1 MIKVNADR
9 ISNAN
14 DSIYGLIF
22 RSTMSGLNVAFCSTD
37 KNKLLRL
44 QPEIEQLILD
54 IDDVDWD
61 AYCDK
66 YNLLYADDAGSENI
80 LYLDNAYASVE
91 TADAVYTINIV
102 GDNSFRF

>member
-1 MIKVNADR
+1 MIKVNADH
-9 ISNAN
+9 IYTTN
-14 DSIYGLIF
+14 DSLYGLIF

-37 KNKLLRL
+37 KDKLLRL

-66 YNLLYADDAGSENI
+66 YDLLYADDAGSENI
-80 LYLDNAYASVE
+80 LYLDNAYATVE

>member
-1 MIKVNADR
+1 MIKIHADR
-9 ISNAN
+9 IYTN

-22 RSTMSGLNVAFCSTD
+22 RSTMSGLTVAFCSTD

-44 QPEIEQLILD
+44 QPEIEQLIMD
-54 IDDVDWD
+54 INDVDWD

-66 YNLLYADDAGSENI
+66 YDLLYADDAGSENV
-80 LYLDNAYASVE
+80 LYVDNAYATVE
-91 TADAVYTINIV
+91 TADASYTVNIV